1 MGNRSDRALCRLIA
15 AILFAVLLLLTL
27 CSCSRE
33 IYVPVETVTHHTDT
47 LRITALRVDSVIQRD
62 SVAVIQRGD
71 TVYVTKYRDRFR
83 YRDRTDTLY
92 KAVVDTARISVP
104 YPVEKP
110 LTKWQQTKQDVGG
123 MAIGALALVL
133 CIAVIWLVKRFR
145 KS

>member
-15 AILFAVLLLLTL
+15 AILFAVLVLLTL